1 MYRSLHGALYN
12 VWDFWLCWA
21 RLGWVLVGAHR
32 SASLRTKPIPGFW
45 WARTEVHSFEPNQ
58 FRIIS
63 TQDSYAVP
71 FSLCVRVCALS
82 FVASS

>member
-1 MYRSLHGALYN
+1 ME
-12 VWDFWLCWA
+12 LCIMCGIFGCVG
-21 RLGWVLVGAHR
+21 LGWV
-32 SASLRTKPIPGFW
+32 GFR